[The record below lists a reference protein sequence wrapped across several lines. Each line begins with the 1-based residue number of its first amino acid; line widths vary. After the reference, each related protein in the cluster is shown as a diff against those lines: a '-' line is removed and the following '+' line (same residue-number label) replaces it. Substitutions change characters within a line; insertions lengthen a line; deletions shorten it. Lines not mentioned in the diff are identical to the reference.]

1 MLTSVLPCFVL
12 SYVVPVTLRL
22 SPGGPL
28 SVAPGV
34 LLCVSCHQSPP
45 GTLQRFAAQEKP
57 GGSLPLKSHS
67 TSWGPHNPPRGLE
80 TGGLNICLGP
90 GDPWATSHS
99 LWGMQGSWLDPRLS
113 EAAVPAASI
122 RANAAWK
129 PKEPSVLETLTQQ
142 VYLGLE
148 VLLNLLGAGLPRA

>member
-1 MLTSVLPCFVL
+1 
-12 SYVVPVTLRL
+12 
-22 SPGGPL
+22 
-28 SVAPGV
+28 
-34 LLCVSCHQSPP
+34 
-45 GTLQRFAAQEKP
+45 
-57 GGSLPLKSHS
+57 
-67 TSWGPHNPPRGLE
+67 
-80 TGGLNICLGP
+80 
-90 GDPWATSHS
+90 
-99 LWGMQGSWLDPRLS
+99 MQGSWLDPRLS